1 MANFSITELSQGPF
15 TLQHGRMARQSD
27 GAVLATYGDTV
38 ILATVNRDEPNEPL
52 DFFPLS
58 VDFEEKFYAGG
69 KIPGGFF
76 KREGK
81 PSEDAVLNARMIDR
95 PIRPLFPDGYAE
107 RLHVVLTVLSA
118 DRDHSPEIVGT
129 LGASCALMI
138 SSTPFEGPIA
148 AARIGLVDGELI
160 VNPGADQRDES
171 EMDIV
176 IAGTADAVT
185 MIEGEMKEIPE
196 EQVLKAIKLAH
207 EEIKN
212 LCRYQH
218 DFIAKLPEKKAKIE
232 IEQPDHSG
240 LLAEMKAAVGD
251 RLSELW
257 GPMEKHVR
265 STIEDEIRA
274 SAVEAVFEKQL
285 AASPEMTESEQG
297 ALTKLLKGLFKEI
310 LKEFVRGQTLARNE
324 RLDGRAADGLRDI
337 SCEVG
342 VLPRVHGSSLFT
354 RGETQSLG
362 TCTLGTTRQDEQIV
376 DLMLEE
382 GRRRFMLH
390 YNFPPYSVGEAGRLG
405 PPKRREIGHGNLAS
419 TALQPLLPDAEDF
432 PYIIRVV
439 SEILESNGSSSMA
452 SVCSCALAMMDAG
465 VPLKKHVA
473 GIAMG
478 LIEEEGKSM
487 VLTDI
492 AGYED
497 FLGDMDFKVAGT
509 RDGVTAFQLD
519 TKTSGISEELMGQAM
534 AQAKQAR
541 MQILDKM
548 TEAIAEPREQLSKYA
563 PIIVMFKIEPEKI
576 GAVIG
581 PGGKTI
587 RKILTETEAEID
599 IEDDGTV
606 KISGANMDVVNAA
619 RSQVEDLVKEIE
631 VGQEYKA
638 KVTRIEKFGA
648 FAELKPGV
656 QGLVH
661 VSDLS
666 DQYVKNVEDIV
677 KLGDVI
683 DVIVSEIDNM
693 GRINLKSKIERPEIK
708 VGDHYPGK
716 VNGVAEYGAFVEFS
730 AGQSGLVHIS
740 TLSDDGSVD
749 KVEDVVSVGDAVTV
763 EVIKID
769 DKGRYSLKLVPGGG
783 DNGAAASEG

>member
-1 MANFSITELSQGPF
+1 MANFSITELSHGPF
-15 TLQHGRMARQSD
+15 TLQHGRIARQSD
-27 GAVLATYGDTV
+27 GSVLGTFGDTIVLAT
-38 ILATVNRDEPNEPL
+38 ANRQEPYEPL

-81 PSEDAVLNARMIDR
+81 PSEDAVLSARMIDR
-95 PIRPLFPDGYAE
+95 PIRPLFPKSYAD
-107 RLHVVLTVLSA
+107 RLHLVITVLSA
-118 DRDHSPEIVGT
+118 DRDHAPDIIGT
-129 LGASCALMI
+129 LAASMALMI

-148 AARIGLVDGELI
+148 AARVGLVDGEL
-160 VNPGADQRDES
+160 VLNPNGDQLAES

-185 MIEGEMKEIPE
+185 MIEGEMNEISE
-196 EQVLKAIKLAH
+196 EQVLKAINLAH
-207 EEIKN
+207 EEIKK
-212 LCRYQH
+212 LCQFQH
-218 DFIAKLPEKKAKIE
+218 DLLAQLPERKTKIE
-232 IEQPDHSG
+232 VVEPDHSE
-240 LLAEMKAAVGD
+240 LFSELKSAVGD
-251 RLSELW
+251 RMSGIW

-265 STIEDEIRA
+265 SSVEDEIR
-274 SAVEAVFEKQL
+274 SSSIETVMEKHL
-285 AASPEMTESEQG
+285 ATNPEMSDSEQG
-297 ALTKLLKGLFKEI
+297 ALKKTLKGLFKEI
-310 LKEFVRGQTLARNE
+310 LKEFVRGETLARNE
-324 RLDGRAADGLRDI
+324 RLDGRASDTVRDI

-342 VLPRVHGSSLFT
+342 ILPRAHGSALFT

-390 YNFPPYSVGEAGRLG
+390 YNFPPYSVGEAGRIG

-419 TALQPLLPDAEDF
+419 TALQPLLPDADEF

-465 VPLKKHVA
+465 VPLKKAVA

-478 LIEEEGKSM
+478 LIEQDGKSM
-487 VLTDI
+487 VLSDI

-509 RDGVTAFQLD
+509 ADGITAFQLD

-541 MQILDKM
+541 ILILDKM
-548 TEAIAEPREQLSKYA
+548 NETLSTHRERLSQYA
-563 PIIVMFKIEPEKI
+563 PIIETFTIEPEKI

-587 RKILTETEAEID
+587 RKILTETEAQID

-619 RSQVEDLVKEIE
+619 RSQVEDLVQEIE
-631 VGQEYKA
+631 IGQEFKA

-648 FAELKPGV
+648 FVEIKPGV

-666 DQYVKNVEDIV
+666 DQYVKDVEDIV
-677 KLGDVI
+677 KIGDEIEV
-683 DVIVSEIDNM
+683 VVNEIDSM
-693 GRINLKSKIERPEIK
+693 GRVNLKSKIERPEINI
-708 VGDHYPGK
+708 GDQFPGK
-716 VNGVAEYGAFVEFS
+716 VNGVAEYGAFVEFNS
-730 AGQSGLVHIS
+730 GQSGLVHIS
-740 TLSDDGSVD
+740 TLSDDGSVE
-749 KVEDVVSVGDAVTV
+749 KVEDVINVGDEVTV
-763 EVIKID
+763 EVTKID
-769 DKGRYSLKLVPGGG
+769 DKGRFSLKIVPGGG
-783 DNGAAASEG
+783 ENGANSSES